1 MNYFS
6 ASHPEISAWCG
17 QSDLEVTPH
26 YLPLH
31 SVKLRGVNSYTIYFR
46 EHRLWSTLYMYIK
59 VAVTVHI

>member
-6 ASHPEISAWCG
+6 ASHPEISTWSG

-31 SVKLRGVNSYTIYFR
+31 SVKLGGVNSYIIYFR
-46 EHRLWSTLYMYIK
+46 EFRLWCTLYLHIR